1 MNDAAIVPLGNM
13 RLIRG
18 QSLYDGEFALTVMSN
33 YKPHLTSALNYSGLQ
48 QLQLSNLTG
57 EAHAHIHTPHTNTT
71 HSHTHTIHTHTHT
84 HTVYS
89 NDAFCIICH
98 QKSSGEGWRLPKIL
112 CCVTLRR
119 SSGGTSWTTPAI
131 PGWFSRWIPSLV
143 HVWKQWQ
150 VPQMKGNSCSW
161 KPDLYCNTVYQYFC
175 NLTYLAV
182 SKS

>member
-1 MNDAAIVPLGNM
+1 MNDAAIVPLGNL

-18 QSLYDGEFALTVMSN
+18 QSLYEGEFALIVMSN
-33 YKPHLTSALNYSGLQ
+33 YKPHLTSALNYTGLQ
-48 QLQLSNLTG
+48 QLQLSNLSG
-57 EAHAHIHTPHTNTT
+57 EAHAHTHTP
-71 HSHTHTIHTHTHT
+71 HTHTHT
-84 HTVYS
+84 TDPRAPCIHTKHAVFS

-112 CCVTLRR
+112 CCATLRR

-131 PGWFSRWIPSLV
+131 PGWFSRWIPSLI
-143 HVWKQWQ
+143 HVYKQWQ
-150 VPQMKGNSCSW
+150 VTQMKGNSCSW

-175 NLTYLAV
+175 NLAYLAV